1 LVDRQKISSAPNLL
15 RLMAVDLLEVDEP
28 LMDGFCSH
36 PKGRVQRMLQLEKR
50 NADVASS
57 QQMPSFVFCVNMVL
71 PGPPNYHLVMY
82 FAVDD
87 MEGLGLSN
95 PKAWQMLSPGSV
107 NKPYSFQLQ
116 QFLFGDSDEYRN
128 KVLKM
133 IPRITE
139 GSFLLKTAVGT
150 KPFILGKYLKQTF
163 VQGERFLEVIV
174 DVGSSPTTQKLLG
187 LKSVYKNKIVA
198 GMAFVLEGIDEVSL
212 PENILCSVELN
223 NEGFDGNIPFFDNT
237 L

>member
-1 LVDRQKISSAPNLL
+1 
-15 RLMAVDLLEVDEP
+15 
-28 LMDGFCSH
+28 
-36 PKGRVQRMLQLEKR
+36 MLQLEKR

-57 QQMPSFVFCVNMVL
+57 QQMPSFVFCVNMAL

-87 MEGLGLSN
+87 MEVLGLSN

-187 LKSVYKNKIVA
+187 LKSVYVSSLHRKLRHNVCTIKEQSHIIFGLSNRKIKLWQA
-198 GMAFVLEGIDEVSL
+198 WHLFWKEMTKFLSQRISFVL
-212 PENILCSVELN
+212 
-223 NEGFDGNIPFFDNT
+223 
-237 L
+237 

>member
-1 LVDRQKISSAPNLL
+1 
-15 RLMAVDLLEVDEP
+15 
-28 LMDGFCSH
+28 
-36 PKGRVQRMLQLEKR
+36 MLQLEKR

-82 FAVDD
+82 FAVDN

-95 PKAWQMLSPGSV
+95 SKAWQMLSSGSV
-107 NKPYSFQLQ
+107 NKPYSLQLQ
-116 QFLFGDSDEYRN
+116 KFLFGDSDEYRN

-187 LKSVYKNKIVA
+187 LKSVYVSYYIENCVIFVHNKGTISHYFWVVKQKNKIVA
-198 GMAFVLEGIDEVSL
+198 GMAFVLEGNDEESL

-223 NEGFDGNIPFFDNT
+223 NEDFDGNIPFFDNT